1 LKKKKESEE
10 KKFEIDKDNPN
21 LLTYKINEYTIY
33 IEMGAKGLII
43 RTYYLDSE
51 DGVSKI
57 VYSHSVGFAQMGLG
71 IGFDKKLA

>member
-1 LKKKKESEE
+1 LKKKKELEE

-33 IEMGAKGLII
+33 IEMVSRGLVF
-43 RTYYLDSE
+43 RTYYLDPK

-57 VYSHSVGFAQMGLG
+57 VYSHSIGLAQMGLY
-71 IGFDKKLA
+71 

>member
-1 LKKKKESEE
+1 MKKKKEPEE

-33 IEMGAKGLII
+33 VEMGIKGLIL
-43 RTYYLDSE
+43 RTYYLDPK

-57 VYSHSVGFAQMGLG
+57 VYSHSIGLAQMGLY
-71 IGFDKKLA
+71 